1 MNDLPFNYGNKTICD
16 KGCREI
22 LDNKHFLF
30 CPASTNQN
38 KNESDYTR
46 ILNGTMNE
54 KILILRKFQEE
65 KKERKEKL
73 WDSVSLY

>member
-1 MNDLPFNYGNKTICD
+1 
-16 KGCREI
+16 
-22 LDNKHFLF
+22 
-30 CPASTNQN
+30 
-38 KNESDYTR
+38 
-46 ILNGTMNE
+46 MNE